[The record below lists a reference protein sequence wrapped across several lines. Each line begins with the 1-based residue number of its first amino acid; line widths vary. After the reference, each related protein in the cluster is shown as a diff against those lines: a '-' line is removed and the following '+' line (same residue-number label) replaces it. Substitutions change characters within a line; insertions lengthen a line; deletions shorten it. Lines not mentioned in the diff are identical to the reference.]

1 MSEIAEYL
9 DRIYG
14 DISGPFKDQNI
25 YVQNRG
31 GITSIRL
38 FDETDLHEG
47 EARAHWVGT
56 SHIMIFDD
64 EEPFLAIEAKTAA
77 TPKEIAGPIPLY
89 ALTRIVKINEKPYD
103 VESPLLLLITVPDQ
117 PREGQKS
124 EQLSDLENKLKD
136 ILDLESKYSN
146 LKDFAICEISD
157 LKKTLK
163 ELLENNGYENY
174 ADDF

>member
-9 DRIYG
+9 DKIYRN
-14 DISGPFKDQNI
+14 ISGPFRDQNI
-25 YVQNRG
+25 YVQNRE

-38 FDETDLHEG
+38 YDETDLHDG
-47 EARAHWVGT
+47 ERSHWVGT

-64 EEPFLAIEAKTAA
+64 EEPFLAIEAKTSS

-89 ALTRIVKINEKPYD
+89 ALTRIVKINGKPYD
-103 VESPLLLLITVPDQ
+103 VESPFLLLITVPDQ

-136 ILDLESKYSN
+136 IIDLESKYSN

-163 ELLENNGYENY
+163 ELLENNGYRNY
-174 ADDF
+174 ADNF